1 MTISGDATAWQEFT
15 SAGPPDQS
23 DSSLPQEVKVSLPFR
38 SILFGDTGGNAGAD
52 ERSAPDFFQDLNI
65 DQILGAVIKGRDGY
79 NLAPF
84 FATPLTD
91 VDAVVYRQEVF
102 QDLER
107 EQLHQIVAT
116 FAGRMERMRSLLR
129 ASAKVHYRYEKER
142 WFLNAVAAY
151 CEAVT
156 RFASDLTQVDIASRG
171 FLALREDLARYA
183 NSDRFTALGSEAR
196 RLLNGL
202 TAVRYCVL
210 TKGTRITVGHYDGE
224 ADYSD
229 QVVKTFER
237 FQQGAVK
244 DYRIKLPMLAGM
256 DHVEAGVLDL
266 VAKLFPDL
274 FGALDAFC
282 SEHRAYL
289 DAAIGRFDREVQFYL
304 SYLDHLNP
312 LRDAGLTFCYPQISA
327 QAKEVQA
334 NETFDLALATKLVG
348 EKSPVVCNDFYLSAA
363 ERILVVSGPNQGGK
377 TTLARTFGQL
387 HYLASLGCP
396 VPGRDVRV
404 FLPDRIFTHFERE
417 EDLSTL
423 AGNLEDEL
431 RRIHAILDRATPSS
445 VIILNEI
452 FTSTTLRDALFLSG
466 EVLGQI
472 AALDAL
478 CLCVTFIDELSTLNE
493 KTVSMV
499 STVAADDPAV
509 RTYKLIRKPA
519 DGRAY
524 AQAIA
529 EKYALTYDSLKG
541 RITS

>member
-1 MTISGDATAWQEFT
+1 
-15 SAGPPDQS
+15 
-23 DSSLPQEVKVSLPFR
+23 
-38 SILFGDTGGNAGAD
+38 
-52 ERSAPDFFQDLNI
+52 
-65 DQILGAVIKGRDGY
+65 
-79 NLAPF
+79 
-84 FATPLTD
+84 
-91 VDAVVYRQEVF
+91 
-102 QDLER
+102 
-107 EQLHQIVAT
+107 
-116 FAGRMERMRSLLR
+116 
-129 ASAKVHYRYEKER
+129 
-142 WFLNAVAAY
+142 
-151 CEAVT
+151 
-156 RFASDLTQVDIASRG
+156 
-171 FLALREDLARYA
+171 
-183 NSDRFTALGSEAR
+183 
-196 RLLNGL
+196 
-202 TAVRYCVL
+202 
-210 TKGTRITVGHYDGE
+210 
-224 ADYSD
+224 
-229 QVVKTFER
+229 
-237 FQQGAVK
+237 
-244 DYRIKLPMLAGM
+244 
-256 DHVEAGVLDL
+256 
-266 VAKLFPDL
+266 
-274 FGALDAFC
+274 
-282 SEHRAYL
+282 
-289 DAAIGRFDREVQFYL
+289 
-304 SYLDHLNP
+304 
-312 LRDAGLTFCYPQISA
+312 
-327 QAKEVQA
+327 
-334 NETFDLALATKLVG
+334 
-348 EKSPVVCNDFYLSAA
+348 VCNDFYLSAA

-452 FTSTTLRDALFLSG
+452 FTSTTLRDALFMS
-466 EVLGQI
+466 EEILGRI
-472 AALDAL
+472 SELDAL

>member
-1 MTISGDATAWQEFT
+1 M
-15 SAGPPDQS
+15 
-23 DSSLPQEVKVSLPFR
+23 PFR
-38 SILFGDTGGNAGAD
+38 SILFGDPDANTGAE
-52 ERSAPDFFQDLNI
+52 ERSTPDYFRDLNI
-65 DQILGAVIKGRDGY
+65 DQIVGAVIKGRDEY
-79 NLAPF
+79 KLAPF

-91 VDAVVYRQEVF
+91 VDAVLYRQEVF
-102 QDLER
+102 QDLEN
-107 EQLHQIVAT
+107 EQLHEIVVT

-129 ASAKVHYRYEKER
+129 ASAKLHYRYEKER
-142 WFLNAVAAY
+142 WFLNAVAVY
-151 CEAVT
+151 SEGVT
-156 RFASDLTQVDIASRG
+156 ALASDLTQADIESPG
-171 FLALREDLARYA
+171 FLVLREDVTRYA
-183 NSDRFTALGSEAR
+183 KSERFTSLADEVRS
-196 RLLNGL
+196 LLDGL
-202 TAVRYCVL
+202 AAVRYCVL
-210 TKGTRITVGHYDGE
+210 TKGSRITVGHYDGE
-224 ADYSD
+224 ADYSQ

-256 DHVEAGVLDL
+256 DHVEAGILNL
-266 VAKLFPDL
+266 VAKLYLDL

-289 DAAIGRFDREVQFYL
+289 DTGISRFDRELQFYL
-304 SYLDHLNP
+304 SYLDHLTR
-312 LRDAGLTFCYPQISA
+312 LRDAGLDFCYPQISG
-327 QAKEVQA
+327 QTKETRAK
-334 NETFDLALATKLVG
+334 ETFDLALAAKLVG
-348 EKSPVVCNDFYLSAA
+348 EKSPVVCNDFYLSDA
-363 ERILVVSGPNQGGK
+363 ERIMVVSGPNQGGK

-396 VPGRDVRV
+396 VPGRDVRL

-423 AGNLEDEL
+423 AGKLEDEL
-431 RRIHAILDRATPSS
+431 LRIRAILERATPCS

-452 FTSTTLRDALFLSG
+452 FTSTTLRDALFMS
-466 EVLGQI
+466 EEILGQVSE
-472 AALDAL
+472 LDAL

-499 STVAADDPAV
+499 STVMPEDPAV

-529 EKYALTYDSLKG
+529 AKYALTYDALKG
-541 RITS
+541 RVTS